1 MHGVDEI
8 CSIDYSFWSL
18 EFALARVSTRLP
30 ATPSVSPI
38 FHDSYDFLRTRFLLA
53 HCSNRFKDYSD
64 LEFEDQLAKPTHWTC
79 CF

>member
-38 FHDSYDFLRTRFLLA
+38 FHDSYDFLRF
-53 HCSNRFKDYSD
+53 
-64 LEFEDQLAKPTHWTC
+64 
-79 CF
+79 CFNLFAEHVSY